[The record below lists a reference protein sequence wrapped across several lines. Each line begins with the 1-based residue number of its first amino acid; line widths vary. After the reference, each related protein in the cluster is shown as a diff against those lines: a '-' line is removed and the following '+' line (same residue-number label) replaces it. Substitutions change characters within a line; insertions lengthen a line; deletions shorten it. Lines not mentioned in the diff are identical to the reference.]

1 MNKRDELMQLFDSLA
16 PHEQGE
22 VIDFVAFLKQKKS
35 QAPSETVHLEF
46 GSLKGLV
53 VSISDDFDAP
63 LDDFADYM

>member
-1 MNKRDELMQLFDSLA
+1 MNKRDELLDLFDSLSPEA
-16 PHEQGE
+16 QGE

-35 QAPSETVHLEF
+35 KAPAEPIQLEF

-53 VSISDDFDAP
+53 VSIADDFDAP